1 MKKWLKKYW
10 HWVVVTAIFLSLVL
24 FRSSLTLVDLVRTRA
39 SVWRLHRE
47 IERYDKQIQEDSI
60 YVERLKGDAFLEKY
74 GRQMDLYCAAMERV
88 FGIRVAEKAFFL
100 TKTREFIRYES
111 GIRSI

>member
-74 GRQMDLYCAAMERV
+74 AR
-88 FGIRVAEKAFFL
+88 EKHLMHAKDETL
-100 TKTREFIRYES
+100 FIVE
-111 GIRSI
+111 